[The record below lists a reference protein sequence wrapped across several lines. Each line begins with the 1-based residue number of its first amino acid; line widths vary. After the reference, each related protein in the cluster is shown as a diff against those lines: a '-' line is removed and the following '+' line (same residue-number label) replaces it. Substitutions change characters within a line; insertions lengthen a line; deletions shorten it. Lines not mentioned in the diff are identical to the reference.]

1 MVEVFNHLNVKVS
14 CIGNHDFVKF
24 VGLNHT
30 LGFWSVKTK
39 ITNRKDKLPM
49 DFE

>member
-24 VGLNHT
+24 EVLILV

-39 ITNRKDKLPM
+39 ITNRKDKLSM